1 MWVPK
6 GEGGSKIHVLP
17 PSGIL
22 RHQSRAFRGLFTS
35 HLPALLGG
43 KMERLRVMLEPPELQ
58 GSLYE
63 HMEADAALGLC
74 RSSQG
79 KQGSHAIIDGLDL
92 HLGLEC

>member
-1 MWVPK
+1 
-6 GEGGSKIHVLP
+6 
-17 PSGIL
+17 
-22 RHQSRAFRGLFTS
+22 
-35 HLPALLGG
+35 
-43 KMERLRVMLEPPELQ
+43 MERLRVMLEPPELQ